1 MSLLVFQSLWAME
14 NSNTDGST
22 PPREESLA
30 RIREAGFAGVT
41 DHFWEPEHAR
51 ALSRATEAE
60 GLWIEG
66 QCFPATI
73 DELQP
78 TLDHAAESG
87 RCQHITIQAD
97 FRTRDLHEATTILA
111 GWQRL
116 AEQAPCPVLLE
127 THRNR
132 ITDDL
137 FFTLD
142 LLRELPDLRLVGD
155 LSHYVAGHEIA
166 LAWPDSPGVKH
177 SINQLRQVMQYCW
190 AWHGRI
196 ASCEQVQIPI
206 SFAQHQPWLE
216 AFRELWQ
223 HGFKAWQAQAEPE
236 DDMVFTCELGTAP
249 YAITGPD
256 GLDIT
261 DRWAESLQ
269 LKALAEDIWSR
280 C

>member
-14 NSNTDGST
+14 NSNPEGTT
-22 PPREESLA
+22 PPRDEALA
-30 RIREAGFAGVT
+30 RIRTAGFAGVT
-41 DHFWEPEHAR
+41 DHLWQREHAR
-51 ALSRATEAE
+51 ALSREAAAE
-60 GLWIEG
+60 GLLIEG

-73 DELQP
+73 DDLQP
-78 TLDHAAESG
+78 TLEHAAESG
-87 RCQHITIQAD
+87 QCRHITIQAD
-97 FRTRDLHEATTILA
+97 FRTRDLQQATAILE

-166 LAWPDSPGVKH
+166 LAWPDTPGVDL
-177 SINQLRQVMQYCW
+177 SIEQLQQVMQHCH
-190 AWHGRI
+190 AWHGRV

-206 SFAQHQPWLE
+206 SFAQHRPWLE
-216 AFRELWQ
+216 AFRQLWQ
-223 HGFKAWQAQAEPE
+223 YGFAVWRARAAPGE
-236 DDMVFTCELGTAP
+236 DMVFTCELGTVP

-269 LKALAEDIWSR
+269 LKALAEEIWSVA
-280 C
+280 